1 MKEYRFELE
10 PVLKVRENIEKQ
22 RQAELAEVRHTLREN
37 VRSLDVLR
45 GVKHNAQQE
54 FLNTQLNEPPQEPAL
69 SNVIPS
75 VPSQAQDS
83 RTGLNGVKDLSKGLL
98 PTAQECIQYYEY
110 LCGIDEKIDDQSLH
124 IEEIRKE
131 EDVRRKS
138 LEKASKD
145 KLVIEE
151 FKKQDL
157 KDFRNKLNK
166 FEQKIVDEMATISY
180 NLKRQ

>member
-22 RQAELAEVRHTLREN
+22 RQAELAEIRHILRQN
-37 VRSLDVLR
+37 VEFLDNLR
-45 GVKHNAQQE
+45 GVKQNARQE
-54 FLNTQLNEPPQEPAL
+54 FFNTQLNEQPQ
-69 SNVIPS
+69 
-75 VPSQAQDS
+75 
-83 RTGLNGVKDLSKGLL
+83 GLL

-110 LCGIDEKIDDQSLH
+110 LCGIDGKIDDQSLH

-138 LEKASKD
+138 LEKASKN

-157 KDFRNKLNK
+157 KDFRNKFNK

>member
-10 PVLKVRENIEKQ
+10 PVLKVRENIEKKH
-22 RQAELAEVRHTLREN
+22 QAELAEIRHILRQN
-37 VRSLDVLR
+37 VESLDNLR
-45 GVKHNAQQE
+45 GVKQNARQE
-54 FLNTQLNEPPQEPAL
+54 FFNTQLNKQPQ
-69 SNVIPS
+69 
-75 VPSQAQDS
+75 
-83 RTGLNGVKDLSKGLL
+83 GLL

-110 LCGIDEKIDDQSLH
+110 LCGIDGKIDAQSLH

-138 LEKASKD
+138 LEKASKN

-157 KDFRNKLNK
+157 KNFRNKFNK

-180 NLKRQ
+180 NLKKQKKDKIRVNLR